1 MMRQGGASAV
11 EFALLILVFLPLVF
25 GILEIA
31 RMIYLFNTLQ
41 EVSRRAAMIAANSA
55 FDQAAQDALRRQA
68 LFRDSEDRLVL
79 GRPITFQHLR
89 VEYLSLSRDGTGP
102 LALLPVNPL
111 PASPEANR
119 LNCVSNPYGADCIR
133 YVRVQ
138 ICQPGAGPGDDCD
151 RVPYEAL
158 FPLIDLSMFGLPRA
172 QTIVPAQSMGFQ
184 PGAAAL

>member
-1 MMRQGGASAV
+1 MMRQRGASAV
-11 EFALLILVFLPLVF
+11 EFALLILIFLPLVF

-68 LFRDSEDRLVL
+68 LFRDSEGRLVL

-89 VEYLSLSRDGTGP
+89 VEYLSLSRDGAGP

-111 PASPEANR
+111 PASPQANR

-138 ICQPGAGPGDDCD
+138 ICQPGGADCD
-151 RVPYEAL
+151 RVPYETL

-184 PGAAAL
+184 PGGAGL